1 MQLGGGDFVGWARGI
16 RSLRLVSEVGVLV
29 DIVTV
34 RGRWRHSP
42 HSRDIRRHI
51 NKLIRDGYLR
61 VEYDQDPVVAHLSV
75 ISERLGRRRKK
86 ADHGL
91 QQNLSSLA
99 EEQRIR
105 AGSAGVTATQCL
117 DQVLE
122 QSRTPEPDLADDADW
137 VLDGLTALNGV
148 SP

>member
-1 MQLGGGDFVGWARGI
+1 M
-16 RSLRLVSEVGVLV
+16 
-29 DIVTV
+29 
-34 RGRWRHSP
+34 
-42 HSRDIRRHI
+42 
-51 NKLIRDGYLR
+51 
-61 VEYDQDPVVAHLSV
+61 AHLSV

-91 QQNLSSLA
+91 QHNLSSLA

-105 AGSAGVTATQCL
+105 AGSAGVTAAQCL